1 MVDLSCSWLLVDVLV
16 NASRSSTLLVVQL
29 GSRKSSL
36 LVIGE

>member
-16 NASRSSTLLVVQL
+16 NASSSTLLVVQL